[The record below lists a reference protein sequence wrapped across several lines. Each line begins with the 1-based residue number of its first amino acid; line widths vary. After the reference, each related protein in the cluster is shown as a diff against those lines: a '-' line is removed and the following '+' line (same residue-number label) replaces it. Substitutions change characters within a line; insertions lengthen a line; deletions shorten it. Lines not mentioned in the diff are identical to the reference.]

1 MNRRLFKW
9 LFLLALMAGGLFAVP
24 SGVYAEPVTTTV
36 DVEEGYENGAIFHIT
51 WADKTVA
58 ADIELTAPDGTVYST
73 KKTPDAVSEME
84 GGVYITVPN
93 AQAGTW
99 TVTGAENAGSLYA
112 ECGKLPS
119 ELAISS
125 FVVSVS
131 GQEGTATL
139 SLANASED
147 ADVWIYADTDSDG
160 YDGVEVANSS
170 SYDSAKGT
178 YQLDLSRLTQGE
190 YHFFANVKDGKSWT
204 RGYMDGYVSYQG
216 VATATKLQ
224 VGAGS
229 NGNDGYYARWNAP
242 DVEDAERITYTVQV
256 YDADHNRI
264 DAMKLEGIL
273 SFEGTFASDQDKVL
287 IAVTYPDSGYDLVE
301 VNKGTK
307 INAELIFGI
316 EAGVTNQSFVDVEI
330 TSGGKVSVEGYV
342 NDEKKLSGEEAGT
355 YRVMLENGMNR
366 ILFRLVDESGTMKE
380 FETRIQLDSEPPQLA
395 VTEDL
400 NGKVTQE
407 DHVYISGYTES
418 GATLKLN
425 DKEITQE
432 NGFFNEK
439 FMLSGGDN
447 TIVLSAV
454 DPAGNESRY
463 QAVVRKGS
471 VEEEKDILSWIIAGS
486 VFLVLLV
493 IYIIVFVKGN
503 RRKKA

>member
-1 MNRRLFKW
+1 MNRRLIKW

-58 ADIELTAPDGTVYST
+58 ADIELTAPDGTVYSA

-147 ADVWIYADTDSDG
+147 ADVRIYADTDSDG
-160 YDGVEVANSS
+160 YDGVEVAYSS

-178 YQLDLSRLTQGE
+178 YQLDLSHLTQGE

-366 ILFRLVDESGTMKE
+366 ILFRLVDESGTMKDY
-380 FETRIQLDSEPPQLA
+380 ETRIQLDSEPPQLA

-400 NGKVTQE
+400 NGTVTQG
-407 DHVYISGYTES
+407 DYVYISGYTET

-425 DKEITQE
+425 DREITQE